1 MREEL
6 QKFSSNNNAIDNKAL
21 HSIRSCTHW
30 SHLKE
35 LSTLIKFLITSLALT
50 DLLVE
55 VVLTFSIVRRMKRAR
70 GLDWTWIPL
79 SSLSL
84 KLTCLVS
91 KLAEY
96 WSGEGRASM
105 GVGCTWEISVP
116 SAQFCFQPET
126 EVKGKFAQ
134 SCQTL
139 HPQDCSLPGS
149 SVHGIVQAR
158 ILVWIAV
165 LFSRGS
171 SQPRD
176 QTQVSCIAGRFFT
189 IWATRESPRILE

>member
-30 SHLKE
+30 SHLKQ
-35 LSTLIKFLITSLALT
+35 LSSLTKFLITSLALT

-55 VVLTFSIVRRMKRAR
+55 VVLTFSIVRRMKGAR
-70 GLDWTWIPL
+70 GLDWTWIPF

-91 KLAEY
+91 KLAGY
-96 WSGEGRASM
+96 WSRGGHASM
-105 GVGCTWEISVP
+105 GVGCTGEISVP
-116 SAQFCFQPET
+116 SAQFCFEPET

-139 HPQDCSLPGS
+139 CNPMDCSLPGS
-149 SVHGIVQAR
+149 LSME
-158 ILVWIAV
+158 
-165 LFSRGS
+165 FSKKEY
-171 SQPRD
+171 
-176 QTQVSCIAGRFFT
+176 
-189 IWATRESPRILE
+189 WRE

>member
-30 SHLKE
+30 SHLKQ
-35 LSTLIKFLITSLALT
+35 LYTLTKFLITSLALT

-91 KLAEY
+91 KLAGY
-96 WSGEGRASM
+96 WSGGGCASM
-105 GVGCTWEISVP
+105 GVGCTGEISVP
-116 SAQFCFQPET
+116 SAQFCFEPET
-126 EVKGKFAQ
+126 EVKGKFSQ

-139 HPQDCSLPGS
+139 CNPMDCSLPGS
-149 SVHGIVQAR
+149 LSME
-158 ILVWIAV
+158 
-165 LFSRGS
+165 FSKKEYWRK
-171 SQPRD
+171 
-176 QTQVSCIAGRFFT
+176 
-189 IWATRESPRILE
+189 

>member
-1 MREEL
+1 MREKL

-30 SHLKE
+30 SHLKQ
-35 LSTLIKFLITSLALT
+35 LYTLTKFLITSLALT

-91 KLAEY
+91 KLAGY

-105 GVGCTWEISVP
+105 GEGCTWEISVP
-116 SAQFCFQPET
+116 SAQFCFEPET
-126 EVKGKFAQ
+126 EVKGKFSQ

-139 HPQDCSLPGS
+139 CNPMDCSLPGS
-149 SVHGIVQAR
+149 LSME
-158 ILVWIAV
+158 
-165 LFSRGS
+165 FSKKEYWRK
-171 SQPRD
+171 
-176 QTQVSCIAGRFFT
+176 
-189 IWATRESPRILE
+189 